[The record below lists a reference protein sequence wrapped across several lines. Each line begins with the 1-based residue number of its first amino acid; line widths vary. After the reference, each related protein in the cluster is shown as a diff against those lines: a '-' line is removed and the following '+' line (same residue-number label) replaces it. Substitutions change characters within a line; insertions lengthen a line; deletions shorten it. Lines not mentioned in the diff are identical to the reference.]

1 MPTPFAHV
9 WAAVAISPLFK
20 NKSSF
25 FKMLFLGMF
34 CTVIPDAD
42 VLAFDFGIPYG
53 HLFGH
58 RGITHS
64 IFFSVLLGL
73 LIVFIFYNNTFKNTK
88 QWLPLFLFFFLC
100 TFSHAFFD
108 AMTNGGKGVAM
119 FAPFYN
125 ERVFLPFRPVKVAPF
140 TIEGL
145 MTDRGWRVL
154 LSEFKVIWIPC
165 ILLFFVFWLGKSRH
179 K

>member
-9 WAAVAISPLFK
+9 WAAVALSPLFK
-20 NKSSF
+20 NKSGY
-25 FKMLFLGMF
+25 FKMLLLGMF
-34 CTVIPDAD
+34 CTVVPDAD
-42 VLAFDFGIPYG
+42 VIAFDFGIPYG

-64 IFFSVLLGL
+64 IFFSVLLGFI
-73 LIVFIFYNNTFKNTK
+73 IVAIFYNEKLK
-88 QWLPLFLFFFLC
+88 KGQWLALFLFFFLC

-125 ERVFLPFRPVKVAPF
+125 ERIFLPFRPIKVAPLSW
-140 TIEGL
+140 EGL

-154 LSEFKVIWIPC
+154 VSEFKVIWIPC
-165 ILLFFVFWLGKSRH
+165 ILMFGMLWIMK
-179 K
+179 KK

>member
-1 MPTPFAHV
+1 MPTPFSHV
-9 WAAVAISPLFK
+9 WAAVALSPLFK
-20 NKSSF
+20 NKRNY
-25 FKMLFLGMF
+25 FKLLLLGMF

-42 VLAFDFGIPYG
+42 VIAFDFGIPYG

-73 LIVFIFYNNTFKNTK
+73 LIVAIFYKGELKNG
-88 QWLPLFLFFFLC
+88 QWMPLFLFFFLC

-125 ERVFLPFRPVKVAPF
+125 ERIFLPFRPIKVAPLSW
-140 TIEGL
+140 EGL

-154 LSEFKVIWIPC
+154 VSEFKVIWIPS
-165 ILLFFVFWLGKSRH
+165 ILMFVMLLVVKKKS
-179 K
+179 

>member
-1 MPTPFAHV
+1 MPTPFSHV
-9 WAAVAISPLFK
+9 WAAIAISPLFK
-20 NKSSF
+20 NKSSY
-25 FKMLFLGMF
+25 FKLLLLGMF

-42 VLAFDFGIPYG
+42 VLAFDFGIPYE

-64 IFFSVLLGL
+64 IFFSVLLGF
-73 LIVFIFYNNTFKNTK
+73 LIVFIFYNKAFKNGR
-88 QWLPLFLFFFLC
+88 WWPLFLFFFLC

-125 ERVFLPFRPVKVAPF
+125 ERVFLPFRPIKVAPF
-140 TIEGL
+140 TLDAL

-154 LSEFKVIWIPC
+154 LSEFKVIWLPS
-165 ILLFFVFWLGKSRH
+165 ILIFLIFWFVKR